1 VSGLSAAVLSQL
13 VLHGTQSPTLP
24 NGLTNHAPM
33 LAIALARLG
42 APDDVIVQRA
52 THEGRNAKSFDAKS
66 VETAPQVSSEHA
78 LDGLAGSG
86 FHGLIRLAYGFD
98 ATHAGE
104 IACGLAYLK
113 KTALYLPANSNAP
126 LITFSDWFSA
136 ICHAQHSPIEGDLL
150 ISELL
155 QRAAKTSTFA
165 QFHIHPES
173 VPLAALAAE
182 AMRLYIE
189 QPSIDTLH
197 GITACHALRVV
208 LNAVGDRPS
217 ARLALGYALVALAI
231 GVGRSASASASEL
244 PRKTPTVD
252 ELTALLPR
260 VWTRDAHTVKFT
272 YTCLEEYKI
281 YGDPRYLAA
290 AYARILK

>member
-1 VSGLSAAVLSQL
+1 VSALSAALLSQL

-66 VETAPQVSSEHA
+66 AETAPQVSSEHA
-78 LDGLAGSG
+78 LDGLAGAG

-98 ATHAGE
+98 AAHAGE

-113 KTALYLPANSNAP
+113 KTALYLPANASAP
-126 LITFSDWFSA
+126 LIAFSDWSSA
-136 ICHAQHSPIEGDLL
+136 ICDARHSPIEGDFL
-150 ISELL
+150 IAELL
-155 QRAAKTSTFA
+155 QLTAKTSAFS
-165 QFHIHPES
+165 QFQIHPES

-208 LNAVGDRPS
+208 LHAVGDRPS
-217 ARLALGYALVALAI
+217 ARLALGYALIALSI
-231 GVGRSASASASEL
+231 GVGRSASDL
-244 PRKTPTVD
+244 PRKTPTLE

-272 YTCLEEYKI
+272 YTCIEEYKI
-281 YGDPRYLAA
+281 YGDTRYLAA

>member
-1 VSGLSAAVLSQL
+1 VSALSAALLSQL

-66 VETAPQVSSEHA
+66 AETAPQVSSEHG
-78 LDGLAGSG
+78 LDGLAGAG

-98 ATHAGE
+98 AMHAGE

-113 KTALYLPANSNAP
+113 KASLYLPANTSAP
-126 LITFSDWFSA
+126 LIGFSDWFSA
-136 ICHAQHSPIEGDLL
+136 ICDARYPPIEGDLL

-155 QRAAKTSTFA
+155 QLAAKTSTFS
-165 QFHIHPES
+165 QFQVHPET

-182 AMRLYIE
+182 AMRLYME
-189 QPSIDTLH
+189 RPSIDTLH
-197 GITACHALRVV
+197 GITACHALRIV
-208 LNAVGDRPS
+208 LNAIGDRPS
-217 ARLALGYALVALAI
+217 ARLAMGYALVALAI
-231 GVGRSASASASEL
+231 GVGHSASDL
-244 PRKTPTVD
+244 PRKTPTV
-252 ELTALLPR
+252 EEITALLPR

-281 YGDPRYLAA
+281 YGDTRYLAA